1 MLSLFKRPRRASAA
15 QAPRAVPAH
24 SAPDEWNEERRRL
37 LEAQRAPLREV
48 DRTLALETRL
58 WMLRLPPKLRP
69 TTLAEAYPRVANRI
83 ARDWVDG
90 FMIDVCFEDLL
101 IDRRGGRRGFPAS
114 VLHEIRR
121 LHHFNRRHRVLIEQ
135 RMLRGKAQTLPAG
148 ATDAM
153 APLPVLDDAM
163 AIDWEP
169 TETIV
174 VTEGVLRRR

>member
-1 MLSLFKRPRRASAA
+1 MLSLFKRPRRSSAA
-15 QAPRAVPAH
+15 QAPRARPA
-24 SAPDEWNEERRRL
+24 SSVADQWSEERRRL
-37 LEAQRAPLREV
+37 LEAQRAPLREA
-48 DRTLALETRL
+48 DRALTLETRL

-69 TTLAEAYPRVANRI
+69 IALAEAYPRVANRI

-101 IDRRGGRRGFPAS
+101 IDRRGGRRGFPAA

-135 RMLRGKAQTLPAG
+135 RMLPGMPQALPEGTPNAG
-148 ATDAM
+148 
-153 APLPVLDDAM
+153 APLPVLDESI
-163 AIDWEP
+163 AIDWET

-174 VTEGVLRRR
+174 VTEGALRRR